1 MLYQMRSHMR
11 RPVMERGDAAQLSRL
26 QGACACPRAW
36 SLLCRD
42 EIETQVITFGGT
54 LLSGERCRSDQARVP
69 LRDLVGSRRSGPALL
84 SDIGNMRLS
93 DLEGP
98 ARFRDIP
105 RTLCQL
111 QGSLLGKPGSVD
123 ACRVHTRWEGA
134 WATR

>member
-11 RPVMERGDAAQLSRL
+11 HPVMERGDATQLSRL
-26 QGACACPRAW
+26 QGTYASAHVRGAYCAATR
-36 SLLCRD
+36 S
-42 EIETQVITFGGT
+42 TQVITFGGT

-98 ARFRDIP
+98 ASFRDIP

-123 ACRVHTRWEGA
+123 ACRMHTRWEGA

>member
-1 MLYQMRSHMR
+1 MR
-11 RPVMERGDAAQLSRL
+11 RPVMERGDVAIAATRGLHE
-26 QGACACPRAW
+26 CPRAW

-54 LLSGERCRSDQARVP
+54 LLSGERCRSDQPRVP

-98 ARFRDIP
+98 ATFRDIP

>member
-1 MLYQMRSHMR
+1 MLYQMRSPMR
-11 RPVMERGDAAQLSRL
+11 RPVMERGDVAIAATRGLHE
-26 QGACACPRAW
+26 CPRAW

-54 LLSGERCRSDQARVP
+54 LLSGERCRSDQPRVP
-69 LRDLVGSRRSGPALL
+69 LRDLVGSRRSGPAPL

-98 ARFRDIP
+98 ATFRDIP

-111 QGSLLGKPGSVD
+111 QGPLLGKPGSVD